1 MSMCLYI
8 ARGAESE
15 LRELAEDA
23 ETLCGMGLD
32 SMFGGP
38 GGLGGSGGPVAGQ
51 SAQDKLA
58 RLEAL
63 VAQQPHLRE
72 ALGQV
77 MNMVGPQRTNPLAAA
92 TAATAGAAGSAGAA
106 GATPGGGGVAAGLA
120 SIFGGL
126 AGRAPPRPGTQ
137 PDRPPVV
144 DLHKSWHMFHF
155 LFTGRAEGGSPPG
168 SLLMEGGEEV
178 GEDLGYGPARLIG
191 PADTAAF
198 ANFIGALSVDE
209 LKARLDGPRMAALGI
224 YPGFEAVDAVREY
237 SDDVEHY
244 FPKLRDQLAAA
255 AAAGEAVL
263 VWLS

>member
-8 ARGAESE
+8 ARGAEAR

-23 ETLCGMGLD
+23 ESLCGMGLD

-38 GGLGGSGGPVAGQ
+38 GGPGGPVAGQ
-51 SAQDKLA
+51 STQDKLA

-72 ALGQV
+72 ALDQV
-77 MNMVGPQRTNPLAAA
+77 MTMVGPQRTNPFAA
-92 TAATAGAAGSAGAA
+92 TTAGAAGGAGT
-106 GATPGGGGVAAGLA
+106 GADGGVAAGLA
-120 SIFGGL
+120 SLFGGM
-126 AGRAPPRPGTQ
+126 AGRTAPRPGAQ

-224 YPGFEAVDAVREY
+224 YPGFEAADAVGEY
-237 SDDVEHY
+237 ADDVEHY
-244 FPKLRDQLAAA
+244 FPKLRDHLAAA
-255 AAAGEAVL
+255 AAAREAVL

>member
-8 ARGAESE
+8 ARGAEAR
-15 LRELAEDA
+15 LRELADDA

-38 GGLGGSGGPVAGQ
+38 GGPGAGQ
-51 SAQDKLA
+51 STQDKLA

-77 MNMVGPQRTNPLAAA
+77 MTMVGPQGTNPFA
-92 TAATAGAAGSAGAA
+92 AATAGAAGSAAA
-106 GATPGGGGVAAGLA
+106 PAGRVAAGLA
-120 SIFGGL
+120 SLFGGL
-126 AGRAPPRPGTQ
+126 GGLGGLGGRAAPRPGAQ

-198 ANFIGALSVDE
+198 ANFVGPLSVDE
-209 LKARLDGPRMAALGI
+209 LKARLDGPRMAALAI
-224 YPGFEAVDAVREY
+224 YPGFEAADSVEEY

-244 FPKLRDQLAAA
+244 FPKLRDHLAAA
-255 AAAGEAVL
+255 AAARESVL

>member
-1 MSMCLYI
+1 MSMCLYT
-8 ARGAESE
+8 ARGAEAR

-23 ETLCGMGLD
+23 ESLCGMGLD

-38 GGLGGSGGPVAGQ
+38 GGPGGPVAGQ
-51 SAQDKLA
+51 STQDKLA

-72 ALGQV
+72 ALDQV
-77 MNMVGPQRTNPLAAA
+77 MNMVGSQRTNPLAAA
-92 TAATAGAAGSAGAA
+92 SVGAAGGAGT
-106 GATPGGGGVAAGLA
+106 GADGGVAAGLA
-120 SIFGGL
+120 SLFGGM
-126 AGRAPPRPGTQ
+126 AGRTAPRPGAQ

-224 YPGFEAVDAVREY
+224 YPGFEAADAVGEY
-237 SDDVEHY
+237 ADDVEHY
-244 FPKLRDQLAAA
+244 FPKLRDHLAAA
-255 AAAGEAVL
+255 AAAREAVL

>member
-1 MSMCLYI
+1 MSMCLYT
-8 ARGAESE
+8 ARGAEAR

-38 GGLGGSGGPVAGQ
+38 GGPGGPVAGQ
-51 SAQDKLA
+51 STQDKLA

-72 ALGQV
+72 ALDQV
-77 MNMVGPQRTNPLAAA
+77 MNMVGSQRTNPLAAA
-92 TAATAGAAGSAGAA
+92 TVGAAGGAGTAA
-106 GATPGGGGVAAGLA
+106 DGGVAAGLA
-120 SIFGGL
+120 SLFGGV
-126 AGRAPPRPGTQ
+126 AGRTAPRPGAQ

-224 YPGFEAVDAVREY
+224 YPGFEAADAVGEY
-237 SDDVEHY
+237 ADDVEHY
-244 FPKLRDQLAAA
+244 FPKLRDHLAAA
-255 AAAGEAVL
+255 AAAREAVL

>member
-1 MSMCLYI
+1 MSMCLYT
-8 ARGAESE
+8 ARGAEAR

-23 ETLCGMGLD
+23 ESLCGMGLD

-38 GGLGGSGGPVAGQ
+38 GGPGGPVAGQ
-51 SAQDKLA
+51 STQDKLA

-72 ALGQV
+72 ALDQV
-77 MNMVGPQRTNPLAAA
+77 MNMVGSQRTNPLAAA
-92 TAATAGAAGSAGAA
+92 SVGAAGGAGT
-106 GATPGGGGVAAGLA
+106 GADGGVAAGLA
-120 SIFGGL
+120 SLFGGV
-126 AGRAPPRPGTQ
+126 AGRTAPRPGAQ

-224 YPGFEAVDAVREY
+224 YPGFEAADAVGEY
-237 SDDVEHY
+237 ADDVEHY
-244 FPKLRDQLAAA
+244 FPKLRDHLAAA
-255 AAAGEAVL
+255 AAAREAVL

>member
-38 GGLGGSGGPVAGQ
+38 GGPAGPGPVAGQ

-77 MNMVGPQRTNPLAAA
+77 MNMVGPQRTNPFA
-92 TAATAGAAGSAGAA
+92 AATAGAAGAAGGA
-106 GATPGGGGVAAGLA
+106 GATPGSVAAGLA

-126 AGRAPPRPGTQ
+126 AGRAPPRSGAQ

-155 LFTGRAEGGSPPG
+155 LFTGRADGGSPPG

-191 PADTAAF
+191 LADTAAF
-198 ANFIGALSVDE
+198 ANFIGGLSVDE
-209 LKARLDGPRMAALGI
+209 LKARLDGPRMAALAI
-224 YPGFEAVDAVREY
+224 YPGFEAVDAVEEY

-244 FPKLRDQLAAA
+244 FPKLRDHLAAA
-255 AAAGEAVL
+255 AAAREAVL

>member
-1 MSMCLYI
+1 MSMCLYT
-8 ARGAESE
+8 ARGAEAR

-23 ETLCGMGLD
+23 ESLCGMGLD

-38 GGLGGSGGPVAGQ
+38 GGPGGPVAGQ
-51 SAQDKLA
+51 STQDKLA

-72 ALGQV
+72 ALDQV
-77 MNMVGPQRTNPLAAA
+77 MNMVGSQRTNPLAAA
-92 TAATAGAAGSAGAA
+92 SVGAAGGAGT
-106 GATPGGGGVAAGLA
+106 GADGGVAAGLA
-120 SIFGGL
+120 SLFGGM
-126 AGRAPPRPGTQ
+126 AGRTAPRPGAQ

-224 YPGFEAVDAVREY
+224 YPGFEAADAVGEY
-237 SDDVEHY
+237 ADDVEHY
-244 FPKLRDQLAAA
+244 FPKLRDHLAAA

>member
-1 MSMCLYI
+1 MRKRFAGWASTACSA
-8 ARGAESE
+8 ARGPA
-15 LRELAEDA
+15 
-23 ETLCGMGLD
+23 
-32 SMFGGP
+32 GP
-38 GGLGGSGGPVAGQ
+38 GAAQ
-51 SAQDKLA
+51 STQDKLA

-63 VAQQPHLRE
+63 VAQQPHLRQ
-72 ALGQV
+72 ALDQV
-77 MNMVGPQRTNPLAAA
+77 MTMVGPQRTNPFA
-92 TAATAGAAGSAGAA
+92 AATAGAAGTAGAA
-106 GATPGGGGVAAGLA
+106 AGGGVAAGLA
-120 SIFGGL
+120 TIFGGHS
-126 AGRAPPRPGTQ
+126 GRAAPRPGAQ

-209 LKARLDGPRMAALGI
+209 LKARLDGPPMAALSI
-224 YPGFEAVDAVREY
+224 YPGFEAADAVEEY
-237 SDDVEHY
+237 ADDVEHY
-244 FPKLRDQLAAA
+244 FPKLRDHLAAA
-255 AAAGEAVL
+255 AAAREAVL

>member
-8 ARGAESE
+8 ARGAETE
-15 LRELAEDA
+15 LRELAENA

-38 GGLGGSGGPVAGQ
+38 SGGVAGQ
-51 SAQDKLA
+51 STQDKLA

-77 MNMVGPQRTNPLAAA
+77 MTMVGPQRTNPFA
-92 TAATAGAAGSAGAA
+92 AATAGAAPGGGAA
-106 GATPGGGGVAAGLA
+106 GGLGG
-120 SIFGGL
+120 IFGGL
-126 AGRAPPRPGTQ
+126 AGRAAPRPGAQ

-198 ANFIGALSVDE
+198 ANFIGALSIDE

-224 YPGFEAVDAVREY
+224 YPGFEAVDAVEEY
-237 SDDVEHY
+237 GDDVEHY
-244 FPKLRDQLAAA
+244 FPKLRDHLAAA
-255 AAAGEAVL
+255 AAAHEAVL